1 MAYRDN
7 FYLTYINIIIFY
19 LKALVANELLQKE
32 KESLEK
38 ELEVLE
44 KKYNKISAEFLAGL
58 QKLTKL
64 EAEKQV
70 GASCF
75 L

>member
-1 MAYRDN
+1 
-7 FYLTYINIIIFY
+7 

-38 ELEVLE
+38 ELEILE
-44 KKYNKISAEFLAGL
+44 KKYNKISADFLAGM

-64 EAEKQV
+64 ETEKQV
-70 GASCF
+70 CASCF

>member
-1 MAYRDN
+1 
-7 FYLTYINIIIFY
+7 

-38 ELEVLE
+38 KLESLE
-44 KKYNKISAEFLAGL
+44 KKYNKTSAEFLACM

-64 EAEKQV
+64 ETEKQV
-70 GASCF
+70 CS
-75 L
+75 